1 MKSREV
7 RLFNEA
13 AYWHRCS
20 ANLATAYLYHLQQLV
35 RRSRVP
41 RQEMVRRRGK
51 FHCPFFGP
59 VWVLIVGTNRAPVL
73 AELGVLVSFAL
84 CCEQTVKGL
93 RGFALAR
100 SMAFGMSLDLFF
112 PHPLSYSAPLLPPT
126 LPYTCAHTT
135 LFPDERCQATGLGGL
150 THGTLV

>member
-1 MKSREV
+1 MKPREV

-51 FHCPFFGP
+51 FHYPFFGP

-112 PHPLSYSAPLLPPT
+112 SPA
-126 LPYTCAHTT
+126 
-135 LFPDERCQATGLGGL
+135 LFPIQRPFCHRPYL
-150 THGTLV
+150 TRVHTLHYFRMKGVRPQGWVDLLTAH